1 MAGNFETR
9 LQKLKTRRQGPQGVV
24 KSEHSM
30 DGQSGSLEESYQ
42 KRSTKTAT
50 TYTLGAMQEV
60 DPAYTANS
68 FAEGDRV
75 KNQLEKALDGVVPVE
90 FDYQGSVP
98 LNIHIKG
105 VSDIDLLLLRK
116 VFVLIDKTGP
126 LANSPW
132 YSDWEGKSG
141 SSLLA
146 ELRTAAEG
154 ILSKAFPEAQVDIS
168 GSKAITISGGS
179 LRREVDVI
187 PSHWYDSSE
196 YQRTLQ
202 KKDRG
207 IYIFLKEDQSTARN
221 YPFLH
226 MYYIEEKDKATLGNT
241 KKVIRLL
248 KTLVADYEEPESI
261 HLSSYDIAS
270 LVWHFDS
277 LAINVPVWREL
288 SLLWSTRVA
297 LADMIVNDQRTR
309 LLITPDKTRKIIDK
323 EVKFTSLRVLLAELD
338 DLIAEVVK
346 ELNAGPF
353 ITHDI
358 AQRTLLESFVPS

>member
-9 LQKLKTRRQGPQGVV
+9 LQRLKSRRQGPQGVM

-30 DGQSGSLEESYQ
+30 DGRTDPLEESYQ

-60 DPAYTANS
+60 DPAYTTNS

-75 KNQLEKALDGVVPVE
+75 KNQLEKALDGIIPVE

-116 VFVLIDKTGP
+116 IFVVIDKTGP
-126 LANSPW
+126 RANSVW
-132 YSDWEGKSG
+132 YSPWDGKPG
-141 SSLLA
+141 ASLLS
-146 ELRTAAEG
+146 ELRTAAEI
-154 ILSKAFPEAQVDIS
+154 ILAKAFPEANVDTS
-168 GSKAITISGGS
+168 GSKAITLSGGS

-196 YQRTLQ
+196 YQRTAE

-207 IYIFLKEDQSTARN
+207 IYIFLKDELSTKLN
-221 YPFLH
+221 YPFMH
-226 MYYIEEKDKATLGNT
+226 MHQIEEKDKITSGNT
-241 KKVIRLL
+241 KKVIRFL
-248 KTLVADYEEPESI
+248 KTLVADYEGSEPIE
-261 HLSSYDIAS
+261 LSSYDIAS

-277 LAINVPVWREL
+277 VAFNVPVWREL
-288 SLLWSTRVA
+288 SLLWSTKIA
-297 LADMIVNDQRTR
+297 LTDLIINEQRTR
-309 LLITPDKTRKIIDK
+309 SLITPDQTRKIIDK
-323 EVKFTSLRVLLAELD
+323 EVKFTSLKVLLAELD

-346 ELNAGPF
+346 ELNTVPF
-353 ITHDI
+353 ITQDST
-358 AQRTLLESFVPS
+358 QRTLLESIVPS